1 MILQALNEFYQRKY
15 AEGEL
20 PPLGFEFKEIPF
32 LIVIDSYGEFL
43 SLEDTREIKN
53 GRLVGKT
60 FEVPTAK
67 QRSGSNSYMTANFLW
82 DHIGYVLGV
91 PKDQDKRSVE
101 LAKKQHNTWLDSINK
116 LPDGI
121 KQLPEVV
128 SIINFY
134 RNNGVQKVLEREEME
149 ECRTIP
155 GCNITFRLNTE
166 HSPVPAS
173 LNLRNYVIKIADSS
187 EDSSEAVIGFDIVTG
202 EKGEIVRLHRKTRI
216 DKDADSLV
224 SFQKSSGYDSYGKE
238 QGYNAPV
245 TKNTEFAYTT
255 ALNYLLKSK
264 KHRILV
270 GETHTVFWG
279 SKRNELEEKFS
290 LLFEEPEHIDP
301 DSNISVVRELFFSIS
316 SGAYIK
322 EDDDIYFYVL
332 GLSPNS
338 HRISVRF
345 WERGT
350 VKSFSNRIR
359 QYFEDFSITGD
370 SKTPEYYPLQTILA
384 NISVLDKFENIP
396 PLLTGEVMKAILSG
410 TPYPASMLQM
420 ALNRIRSDV
429 TGRAT
434 RIRVAAIKAYINR
447 YYSFYPKLHMKEIG
461 MELDTEQR
469 SVGYNLGRLFAT
481 LERIQESA
489 SPNLNSTIRERYYG
503 SACTSPASVFPTLL
517 RLKNHHLAKI
527 ETKGLVTW
535 LEQKLGDIMENLNGF
550 PPNLNIH
557 EQGMFSIGYY
567 HQRQTFFK
575 KKEENSYV

>member
-121 KQLPEVV
+121 KQLPEVA

-301 DSNISVVRELFFSIS
+301 DSNISVVRELFFSIR

-535 LEQKLGDIMENLNGF
+535 FEQKLGEVMENLNGF
-550 PPNLNIH
+550 PPNLNLH

-575 KKEENSYV
+575 KKEENS

>member
-301 DSNISVVRELFFSIS
+301 DSNISVVRELFFSIR

-535 LEQKLGDIMENLNGF
+535 FEQKLGEVMENLNGF
-550 PPNLNIH
+550 PPNLNLH

-575 KKEENSYV
+575 KKEENS

>member
-535 LEQKLGDIMENLNGF
+535 FEQKLGEVMENLNGF
-550 PPNLNIH
+550 PPNLNLH

-575 KKEENSYV
+575 KKEENS

>member
-301 DSNISVVRELFFSIS
+301 DSNISVVRELFFSIR